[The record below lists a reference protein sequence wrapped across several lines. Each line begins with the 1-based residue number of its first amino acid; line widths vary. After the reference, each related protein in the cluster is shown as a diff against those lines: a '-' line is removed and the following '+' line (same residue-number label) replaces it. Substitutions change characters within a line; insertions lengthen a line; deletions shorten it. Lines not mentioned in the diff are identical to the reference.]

1 LNPKDPVEYF
11 ISMKRSTVNQ
21 IILESIDFFAAMN
34 FVLPPFAFYEIP
46 DWKRAKENAREIF
59 DVKLGW
65 DITDFGKGDFRQEGL
80 TLFTLRN
87 GLLQSSKYP
96 KPHAEKIMISDD
108 HQVTPMHFHWRKMED
123 IIVRSGR
130 LVLELYLADDKE
142 ALSMDLVTVSIDGIR
157 RTFMPGEKV
166 ILGPG
171 ESICLPQ
178 RMYHRFYSENGES
191 LIGEV
196 SQVND
201 DFSDNR
207 FLEPAGR
214 FPDIEED
221 ESPRYLL
228 CGDYAKFI

>member
-1 LNPKDPVEYF
+1 LNPKDPIEYF

-59 DVKLGW
+59 DLKLGW

-96 KPHAEKIMISDD
+96 KPYAEKIMISDD